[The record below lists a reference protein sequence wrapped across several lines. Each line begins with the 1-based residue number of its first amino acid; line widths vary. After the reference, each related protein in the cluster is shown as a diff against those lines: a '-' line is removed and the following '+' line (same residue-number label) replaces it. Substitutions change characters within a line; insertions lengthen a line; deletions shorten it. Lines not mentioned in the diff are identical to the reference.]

1 MSISIKKRIQ
11 FYFYLD
17 LSNDYV
23 EEDKFVTIL
32 IGLIRVKDEK
42 YMEEIRSKF
51 ELFMFD
57 IIEKT
62 IISNSKENHA
72 EKSNKTTVK
81 NNR

>member
-1 MSISIKKRIQ
+1 
-11 FYFYLD
+11 
-17 LSNDYV
+17 
-23 EEDKFVTIL
+23 
-32 IGLIRVKDEK
+32 
-42 YMEEIRSKF
+42 MEEIRSKF
-51 ELFMFD
+51 EQFIFD